1 MPVMPYWLFSSIP
14 AFLLLVFQPHISR
27 ITPSTVIYGRAGCI
41 TFHSQQCGHAA
52 CIHFHCQQ
60 YERTGWIP
68 VYHWQYGCAGCMYFF
83 HLCKVFKMPD
93 SLPSGQ
99 SCTRWKCHCRNQ
111 SNTEK
116 RWPNPVPEFDTGF
129 QNAYADDICLDADAQ
144 LWFLIYFRHEK

>member
-1 MPVMPYWLFSSIP
+1 MDVQGVPLSTACSMDMQRVSISTASSMDVQDVS
-14 AFLLLVFQPHISR
+14 LSTTGSMDVQGVCIS
-27 ITPSTVIYGRAGCI
+27 
-41 TFHSQQCGHAA
+41 
-52 CIHFHCQQ
+52 
-60 YERTGWIP
+60 
-68 VYHWQYGCAGCMYFF
+68 F

-116 RWPNPVPEFDTGF
+116 RWPNPVPDFDTGF

-144 LWFLIYFRHEK
+144 LWFLIYFRREKQAGDGFRMISLVLKGFRLIPYILSSWFF